1 MDIEQRIQKKMLSL
15 NVSRIEAI
23 ACMDLGLRS
32 EAAKRASDNRIRRK
46 ELVKNGMPFFDA
58 CAVVKVYNN

>member
-1 MDIEQRIQKKMLSL
+1 MISL
-15 NVSRIEAI
+15 NVPRIEAI
-23 ACMDLGLRS
+23 ACMDLGSRS